1 MIFTKDLKNGLKH
14 GGDQAYYNS
23 GADFVMMPERESF
36 TNDEAYLSTL
46 SHEFSHATGH
56 KDRLNRKWLNEYSK
70 YRPNEEICV
79 EFAAVLICNRLQIS
93 CNTQNHAAYISSWAK
108 HIRNAKSPATELM
121 KVFSNS
127 VKAAD
132 LVIGEE

>member
-1 MIFTKDLKNGLKH
+1 
-14 GGDQAYYNS
+14 
-23 GADFVMMPERESF
+23 MPERSTF
-36 TNDEAYLSTL
+36 VDDQAYLSTL
-46 SHEFSHATGH
+46 SHEFCHASGH

-70 YRPNEEICV
+70 FRPQEEICV

-108 HIRNAKSPATELM
+108 HIRSAKSPATELM